1 VKDKQPQAFKNA
13 LGYALCFAGF
23 VLTLV
28 AFSPG
33 LMSADSVDQWQQ
45 GRAWAFNDVHPPM
58 MSALWGIFDRIWPG
72 PLLMLVFHNL
82 LFWSGLALFWHLTK
96 GKSFL
101 GALVFPCLGF
111 MPQIW
116 APLTTIWKDIGLG
129 VSLLLAAALLYA
141 ADQRKSRAALI
152 CSLPLMLYASGARLN
167 AATAT
172 LPLALWSGLI
182 TCRLFP
188 GLRIYLQD
196 RARVF
201 LPTMLGLV
209 YLVVLLFTVNLLTKA
224 LTDGKTLFPYQ
235 QILLHDL
242 AAITK
247 STEQTQFPSYLTDA
261 EGFSRERLA
270 ETYTPCSVN
279 SLIYGV
285 TPVLKITTEVEQVA
299 ALRAKWRNT
308 LFSYPATYLKQ
319 RAALY
324 ACLTGFSTQN
334 VWMPFFPASGRNN
347 PHPIKS
353 PMNLLT
359 RMFTNYFFFFSDS
372 VLFRGF
378 FWLLLV
384 AGLIYLTL
392 RLRLDGELESA
403 FVLATSGLLYGLG
416 YFFYAPSSEFRYLWW
431 TVLAASVAT
440 VVFVSYLL
448 RNWARLRGRSADG
461 TSRDLGPTNRRT
473 IIR

>member
-1 VKDKQPQAFKNA
+1 MSVIDQQPLAFKHVI
-13 LGYALCFAGF
+13 GYALCFAGF

-45 GRAWAFNDVHPPM
+45 GRAWVFNDVHPPV

-82 LFWSGLALFWHLTK
+82 IFWGGLALFWRLTR
-96 GKSFL
+96 GKSFEV
-101 GALVFPCLGF
+101 ALAFPCLGF

-129 VSLLLAAALLYA
+129 ASLLLAAALLYA
-141 ADQRKSRAALI
+141 ANERKSRAAFF
-152 CSLPLMLYASGARLN
+152 CSLPLMLYASGTRLN

-188 GLRIYLQD
+188 GLRVYLPD
-196 RARVF
+196 RVRGF
-201 LPTMLGLV
+201 LPSILGV
-209 YLVVLLFTVNLLTKA
+209 SYLVMLLFTVNLSTKA
-224 LTDGKTLFPYQ
+224 LTHGNTLFPYQ

-242 AAITK
+242 AAISK
-247 STEQTQFPSYLTDA
+247 STGQTQFPSYLTEA

-270 ETYTPCSVN
+270 ETYAPCSVN
-279 SLIYGV
+279 SLIYG
-285 TPVLKITTEVEQVA
+285 TPPVLKITTDVEEVA
-299 ALRAKWRNT
+299 ALRARWRAALLSN
-308 LFSYPATYLKQ
+308 PATYLKQ

-324 ACLTGFSTQN
+324 ACLTGFSAQN
-334 VWMPFFPASGRNN
+334 VWMPFFPASGMNN
-347 PHPIKS
+347 PRPIKS
-353 PMNLLT
+353 PMNSLT
-359 RMFTNYFFFFSDS
+359 RVLTSYFFFFSDT

-378 FWLLLV
+378 FWLLPA
-384 AGLIYLTL
+384 AGVIYLTL
-392 RLRLDGELESA
+392 RLRLDGGLEPA
-403 FVLATSGLLYGLG
+403 YVLATSGLFYGLG

-431 TVLAASVAT
+431 TVLAASTAT
-440 VVFVSYLL
+440 VLFVCYVLG
-448 RNWARLRGRSADG
+448 NWSRLRSVQERG
-461 TSRDLGPTNRRT
+461 LLK
-473 IIR
+473 

>member
-1 VKDKQPQAFKNA
+1 MSTKDKQAHAFKHVI
-13 LGYALCFAGF
+13 GFALCFAGF

-58 MSALWGIFDRIWPG
+58 MSALWGIFDRIWSG

-82 LFWSGLALFWHLTK
+82 FFWSGLALFWQLTK
-96 GKSFL
+96 SKSFL
-101 GALVFPCLGF
+101 VALAFPCIGF

-116 APLTTIWKDIGLG
+116 APLTTIWKDISLG
-129 VSLLLAAALLYA
+129 ASLLLAAALLYA
-141 ADQRKSRAALI
+141 ADQKKSRAALF
-152 CSLPLMLYASGARLN
+152 CSLPLMFYASGARLN

-172 LPLALWSGLI
+172 FPLALWSGLI

-188 GLRIYLQD
+188 GLRIYLPD
-196 RARVF
+196 RARGI

-209 YLVVLLFTVNLLTKA
+209 YLVVLLFTVNLSTKA
-224 LTDGKTLFPYQ
+224 LTDGNTLFPYQ

-242 AAITK
+242 AGIAK
-247 STEQTQFPSYLTDA
+247 STGQTQFPSYLTEA

-285 TPVLKITTEVEQVA
+285 PPVLKITTDVEEVG
-299 ALRAKWRNT
+299 ALRAKWRT
-308 LFSYPATYLKQ
+308 ALFSNPLTYLKQ

-324 ACLTGFSTQN
+324 ACLTGFSTQH
-334 VWMPFFPASGRNN
+334 VWMPFFPASGMNN
-347 PHPIKS
+347 PRPIKS

-359 RMFTNYFFFFSDS
+359 RMFTNYFFFFSDT

-378 FWLLLV
+378 FWLLLA
-384 AGLIYLTL
+384 AGLIYLAL

-416 YFFYAPSSEFRYLWW
+416 YFFYVPSSEFRYLWW

-440 VVFVSYLL
+440 ILFVGYLL
-448 RNWARLRGRSADG
+448 RNWGRLRERSTAG
-461 TSRDLGPTNRRT
+461 LLK
-473 IIR
+473 